1 MNINIFF
8 SLCFIFIEHDTLKE
22 IKDVQ
27 KLVPEAILS
36 PELQS
41 KMFIL
46 WPNKTRNHICINV
59 LSISGG
65 RCFTSEIEDK
75 TFISV
80 VFIHRCN
87 VWSSCWRV
95 FLAVYHGWFHLNITI

>member
-46 WPNKTRNHICINV
+46 
-59 LSISGG
+59 
-65 RCFTSEIEDK
+65 
-75 TFISV
+75 
-80 VFIHRCN
+80 
-87 VWSSCWRV
+87 
-95 FLAVYHGWFHLNITI
+95 